1 MGGGRGKPVWKK
13 TGVAQLTCRP
23 HPLIHKTGPDFKG
36 QRRARGKK
44 TCACI
49 NVMGGRFFRASFSL
63 ITQRY
68 HPRAWLI
75 SLYAACHA
83 PRLFANI
90 LQVAPK
96 ILVGFFL
103 CFWQK
108 AESVIRSEKIILWN
122 TSSSK
127 ILLFV
132 LVNFWRTCWLDD
144 FCHNY
149 FCHKL
154 YDFFWRGCWWC
165 EFFCFSFAQRL
176 LETRLFLFS
185 PKRGKT
191 IRRWHWEP
199 QLLAHRVAEK

>member
-1 MGGGRGKPVWKK
+1 
-13 TGVAQLTCRP
+13 
-23 HPLIHKTGPDFKG
+23 
-36 QRRARGKK
+36 
-44 TCACI
+44 
-49 NVMGGRFFRASFSL
+49 MGGRFFRASFSL

-154 YDFFWRGCWWC
+154 YDFFFDGGVLVVWIFL
-165 EFFCFSFAQRL
+165 FFFLHNDYLKPVFFYLAQRGERRFVVDIGSL
-176 LETRLFLFS
+176 SSS
-185 PKRGKT
+185 PTAWLKNK
-191 IRRWHWEP
+191 
-199 QLLAHRVAEK
+199 